1 MPRDNIWNETDGRQL
16 AWIEDG
22 KIFDV
27 ATEKQVG
34 TMRDGNLYS
43 PDGKFVGHL
52 EHAWQVHTTSG
63 NKTPDAFLNL
73 LKVD

>member
-22 KIFDV
+22 KVFDV
-27 ATEKQVG
+27 ATDKQVC

-43 PDGKFVGHL
+43 LDGKFVGHL
-52 EHAWQVHTTSG
+52 EHAWQVHKSES
-63 NKTPDAFLNL
+63 KTPDAFLNL
-73 LKVD
+73 LRAS

>member
-1 MPRDNIWNETDGRQL
+1 MPRDNIWNEVDGRQL

-22 KIFDV
+22 KVFDV
-27 ATEKQVG
+27 TTEKQVG

-52 EHAWQVHTTSG
+52 EHAWQVHKSV
-63 NKTPDAFLNL
+63 NKTPDAFLRL
-73 LKVD
+73 LKVA